1 MKYTRQASKH
11 ADINDHNPHMYP
23 DMRLD
28 NGLKDNH
35 TGPTT
40 CDVCHRTFSTVPGM
54 KIHQGKVCRKKTKT
68 QGRPSGRQTR
78 GGTSQDTNHSGD
90 AATPVS
96 DSSTPAQVSGDD
108 SALEDEGRRS
118 KVLWPAAKEQCFLSV
133 NMLWDFPLFEGYL
146 FTCLEY
152 YKPTICF
159 TLFEGP
165 LFLVV

>member
-1 MKYTRQASKH
+1 M
-11 ADINDHNPHMYP
+11 
-23 DMRLD
+23 
-28 NGLKDNH
+28 
-35 TGPTT
+35 T
-40 CDVCHRTFSTVPGM
+40 CDVCHRTFGTVRGM
-54 KIHQGKVCRKKTKT
+54 RIHQGKVCRKKTKT

-146 FTCLEY
+146 FTICLAY
-152 YKPTICF
+152 YKPTVCF